1 MIFLLVIALKKKI
14 SNAASI
20 DPQDRYFVGVVR
32 MLSFQL
38 ILLLVCLVLA
48 YTAYKNI
55 WSSFWESVPFPY
67 SKVMLPSSLL
77 VGKEAEM
84 KRGWEVIAET
94 ETLFLRS

>member
-1 MIFLLVIALKKKI
+1 MGCSIPLDNAAVFSLPSTLVIALKKKI

-38 ILLLVCLVLA
+38 ILLLVSLALA

-55 WSSFWESVPFPY
+55 
-67 SKVMLPSSLL
+67 
-77 VGKEAEM
+77 
-84 KRGWEVIAET
+84 
-94 ETLFLRS
+94 